1 MKKLSVKEVEHKCV
15 STVEDTSRCFY
26 CKEELPSK
34 TRGGSQGN
42 DYVEK
47 KYAIKGD
54 KLNSGSVKEVEGW
67 AETSDS
73 ICDSMIER
81 LGLEP
86 DGHKTWATTTDE
98 IVIELKEVLAEELP
112 KLLAQAR
119 EERDKEIHEV
129 ILDILF
135 SLDRDQSRE
144 YQRGV
149 KVATSTIEMIVNKDL
164 LASAERE

>member
-1 MKKLSVKEVEHKCV
+1 MKKLSVKEVVSSCCNTPITGVNINEESSAWCEKCG
-15 STVEDTSRCFY
+15 
-26 CKEELPSK
+26 KPHLPSK
-34 TRGGSQGN
+34 TSQGN

-47 KYAIKGD
+47 KYAIKGN
-54 KLNSGSVKEVEGW
+54 KLNSGSVKEVGGFDEYMSQGFHDHAIKFPE
-67 AETSDS
+67 AENTQFESGFDVAQ
-73 ICDSMIER
+73 E
-81 LGLEP
+81 
-86 DGHKTWATTTDE
+86 
-98 IVIELKEVLAEELP
+98 LAEKYLRQE
-112 KLLAQAR
+112 LAQAR

>member
-1 MKKLSVKEVEHKCV
+1 MKKLSVKEVSDCHNAPMSVRGDVTKYFVCGTCHRPCDQSVVKPKFGKDFWYGKVNPPVESVSQPKAVDGFDEHM
-15 STVEDTSRCFY
+15 R
-26 CKEELPSK
+26 
-34 TRGGSQGN
+34 QGFH
-42 DYVEK
+42 DH
-47 KYAIKGD
+47 AIKFPEAE
-54 KLNSGSVKEVEGW
+54 NTQFESGFDVAQE
-67 AETSDS
+67 
-73 ICDSMIER
+73 
-81 LGLEP
+81 
-86 DGHKTWATTTDE
+86 
-98 IVIELKEVLAEELP
+98 LAEKYLRQE
-112 KLLAQAR
+112 LAQAR